1 MKKSRK
7 KVLICLLILLI
18 NVVFIDFVQA
28 DTYNNYDKNAVVSC
42 GDNLLTN
49 IPSLIPQVIKIVY
62 IAIQIAVP
70 IVLVIMGML
79 DLFKAI
85 SAQKDDDIKKAQQI
99 FIKRLISAALVFFV
113 FVVVKF
119 VISLV
124 ADNNSSRI
132 LECADCFISGECSNK
147 K

>member
-7 KVLICLLILLI
+7 KVLIYLLILLI

-124 ADNNSSRI
+124 ADNNGSRI

>member
-49 IPSLIPQVIKIVY
+49 IPSLIPQVINIVY

-124 ADNNSSRI
+124 ADNNGSRI

>member
-124 ADNNSSRI
+124 ADNNGSRI